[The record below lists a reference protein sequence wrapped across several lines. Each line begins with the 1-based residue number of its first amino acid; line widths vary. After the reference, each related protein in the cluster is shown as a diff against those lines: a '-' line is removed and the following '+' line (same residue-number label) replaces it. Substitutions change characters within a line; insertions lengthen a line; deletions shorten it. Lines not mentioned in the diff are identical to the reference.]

1 MDIHYNAFISYRH
14 KPEDIRVA
22 TEVQRA
28 LERFHIPKAV
38 RKNQK
43 GQMKLF
49 RDKDELPITS
59 NLSDNIT
66 MALENSDY
74 LIVICSTHTRESL
87 WVQREIETFL
97 KTHTYDQVLT
107 VLVDGDPYETIP
119 EILLYRDVVDPVT
132 GEVTKEPLEP
142 LSCDWRLG
150 KKQAM
155 REELPRLAAVLLGCS
170 YDELRQR
177 QRQYKMRRMM
187 TVLGTA
193 TAASLCLM
201 AYFLYT
207 SIIIQQAND
216 DLHAA
221 NEEISRANAEIIAAN
236 EEISQANEEI
246 RQANVQIQANYEEAL
261 RNQSQYLASAASE
274 RYAAGDR
281 MTAISLAMA
290 ALPTAENPRPYVPA
304 AELTLT
310 DALGIYTT
318 ERNVIA
324 DGAMDC
330 GVLITDFAVTADGKL
345 LYTLDSSSRITV
357 WDTYTYAKLATV
369 EYAEKDYEEMH
380 TVGENLVIRRF
391 STDPALPSVSC
402 YTPKGELLWTVESA
416 ADMAMLGDETV
427 LLMDTVTS
435 AVDLSTATKVSFLD
449 PADGTRQREDLT
461 IPEDGNGFWAEQYT
475 PGGLLTLDF
484 GSWNKDILYLVDL
497 TDDSVT
503 VIDPVA
509 SLSPELREFDYVM
522 TVSVTEQ
529 RDVLLMVVDDS
540 GEMNGPFMTMYT
552 TSPANAQIL
561 CFRGENWNLAWQ
573 QQIQTYRYSDLRTIA
588 PIPESGKILCQKENT
603 FYVLDGATGEI
614 LSRGEAEANVLSIY
628 VEANQA
634 YGVLE
639 NGSYFQYRYNTNECL
654 AMQLM
659 EADLLKGTVADG
671 YFTMTAN
678 STHITVYRTEGENAW
693 ATFAQSPTGYL
704 SWAQFVGDRVVTVTS
719 GNNLEAFDLQTGE
732 LLWANTVPSGY
743 STEYLCLSTDGTT
756 LYAKDYNNVMAVDLA
771 TGEMRTMAIQKTVND
786 AYAGVAGFGLGGWD
800 RYLYMLR
807 QDNDLYYAEMDLTTG
822 EIVLYPYAKDVEGN
836 SWDVGSKTGFA
847 AISENYAWL
856 WDKGTLYE
864 LDLGTHALRPILE
877 GLTEYP
883 ACQYHERQNLLT
895 VCAGNEI
902 LFFRPGGEQTNSIS
916 LGIAKGVHVS
926 FLGEEL
932 LVLSNEAQLLRFD
945 MDGNRLS
952 QTELHIYTSFYNY
965 ATPTEGRQMNISCVD
980 TGNGDLILNVF
991 GLGNIIDCSQWSV
1004 RAYALNYK
1012 GYDPLADRLIC
1023 YTNYELG
1030 TFPRYTTAQVIQL
1043 AEEELNGYT
1052 LSEEMKEFYGIG

>member
-14 KPEDIRVA
+14 HLNDIRVA
-22 TEVQRA
+22 TEIHRA

-87 WVQREIETFL
+87 WIQREIETFL

-119 EILLYRDVVDPVT
+119 EILLYRDVVDPLT

-142 LSCDWRLG
+142 LSCDWRMG

-187 TVLGTA
+187 TILGAA
-193 TAASLCLM
+193 TAASLCLT

-261 RNQSQYLASAASE
+261 RNQSQYLSFAASE

-330 GVLITDFAVTADGKL
+330 GVLITDFAVTTDGAL
-345 LYTLDSSSRITV
+345 LYTLDSSNRITV
-357 WDTYTYAKLATV
+357 WDAKTYTKLTTV
-369 EYAEKDYEEMH
+369 DFPEADYREMLA
-380 TVGENLVIRRF
+380 VGENLLIRRF
-391 STDPALPSVSC
+391 STDSVLPSVSC
-402 YTPKGELLWTVESA
+402 YSPRGEVLWSVESCK
-416 ADMAMLGDETV
+416 DMALLGEETV
-427 LLMDTVTS
+427 LLMNTELSSLDLSVVTS
-435 AVDLSTATKVSFLD
+435 VSFLN
-449 PADGTRQREDLT
+449 PADGSRQRED
-461 IPEDGNGFWAEQYT
+461 QYIKAAGKKFFRDSYL
-475 PGGLLTLDF
+475 PGGLVTMDF
-484 GSWNKDILYLVDL
+484 GKWNEYSVYLLD
-497 TDDSVT
+497 TQDDSLS

-509 SLSPELREFDYVM
+509 LLDPEQVGDFGILA
-522 TVSVTEQ
+522 VSVTEQ
-529 RDVLLMVVDDS
+529 RDLLVMVADDT
-540 GEMNGPFMTMYT
+540 GGMNGVYNNMIV
-552 TSPANAQIL
+552 TSPANATVL
-561 CFRGENWNLAWQ
+561 CFRGENWELAWQ
-573 QQIQTYRYSDLRTIA
+573 QQIQSYSFSTVRTME
-588 PIPESGKILCQKENT
+588 PVPESDWILCQKDNVL
-603 FYVLDGATGEI
+603 YVLDSATGEI
-614 LSRGEAEANVLSIY
+614 LARGETCANILAIY
-628 VEANQA
+628 VEPDQVF
-634 YGVLE
+634 GVLE
-639 NGSYFQYRYNTNECL
+639 NGCTFNYDYTDNECL
-654 AMQLM
+654 SMQLM
-659 EADLLKGTVADG
+659 EADILKAEMAGG
-671 YFTMTAN
+671 CFTLVPY
-678 STHITVYRTEGENAW
+678 STHITVYRTEEENAW
-693 ATFAQSPTGYL
+693 EPFAQSLDGYL
-704 SWAQFVGDRVVTVTS
+704 RWERFAGDRVVTLTS
-719 GNNLEAFDLQTGE
+719 TGNLQAFDLQTGE
-732 LLWANTVPSGY
+732 CLWTNKVSSGY
-743 STEYLCLSTDGTT
+743 STEFVSISADGKE
-756 LYAKDYNNVMAVDLA
+756 LYAKDSSNVMAVDLD
-771 TGEMRTMAIQKTVND
+771 TGEMRTMEIQKTVDGNS
-786 AYAGVAGFGLGGWD
+786 VSVTGFGLGGWD
-800 RYLYMLR
+800 RYIYMLK
-807 QDNDLYYAEMDLTTG
+807 QDNDLYYAVMDLKAG
-822 EIVLYPYAKDVEGN
+822 EVTIYPFAEDLEGY
-836 SWDVGSKTGFA
+836 SIGSKTGIA
-847 AISENYAWL
+847 AIGEDYAWL
-856 WDKGTLYE
+856 WDEGNLYE
-864 LDLGTHALRPILE
+864 LDLNTQALRPILE
-877 GLTEYP
+877 GLAEYP
-883 ACQYHERQNLLT
+883 VCQYHGTENLLS

-902 LFFRPGGEQTNSIS
+902 LFFTPGGKQTNTIS

-945 MDGNRLS
+945 SEGNRLS
-952 QTELHIYTSFYNY
+952 PTELHVYNTFYNN
-965 ATPTEGRQMNISCVD
+965 ATPTEGKQLNIDWVYLDS
-980 TGNGDLILNVF
+980 GDLILNVF
-991 GLGNIIDCSQWSV
+991 GLGNIIDCSEWSV

-1012 GYDPLADRLIC
+1012 GYDPMTDRLVC
-1023 YTNYELG
+1023 YTDYQFG
-1030 TFPRYTTAQVIQL
+1030 TFPRYTTAQVLAL

-1052 LSEEMKEFYGIG
+1052 MPQEMKEFYGIG